1 MKATEL
7 YNEIRTIKMMDLE
20 KVQGLYNVDTKE
32 EAIAFI
38 EEVIE
43 SYELSDSMSEYDEWN
58 EHGFS
63 DEVDYWRFV
72 A

>member
-7 YNEIRTIKMMDLE
+7 YNEIEDIKIMDLE
-20 KVQGLYNVDTKE
+20 QVQDLYNVDTKE

-38 EEVIE
+38 EEEIE
-43 SYELSDSMSEYDEWN
+43 SYELSDFMSEYDEWN

-63 DEVDYWRFV
+63 DEVDFWKFV